1 MKRKEIS
8 GYLSELVDATGDIDV
23 GVNIIGTA
31 GEKGKLMDETLA
43 LCLVASTL
51 MFCTELLDPDAV
63 CPDHADALMAIITD
77 ALHAYF
83 GA

>member
-1 MKRKEIS
+1 MKREEIS
-8 GYLSELVDATGDIDV
+8 VYLGELVDAAGDIDV
-23 GVNIIGTA
+23 SVNISGTA
-31 GEKGKLMDETLA
+31 GEKAKLMDGTLG
-43 LCLVASTL
+43 LCFVASAL
-51 MFCTELLDPDAV
+51 MFCMELLDPDAV